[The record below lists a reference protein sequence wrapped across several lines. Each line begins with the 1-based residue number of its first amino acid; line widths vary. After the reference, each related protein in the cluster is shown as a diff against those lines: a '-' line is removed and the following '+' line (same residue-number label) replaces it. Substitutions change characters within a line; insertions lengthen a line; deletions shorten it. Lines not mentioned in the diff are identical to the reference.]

1 MEHVSGFSYR
11 AANLPSLSDCD
22 SVGLIVDVAHFAW
35 PARSPGSAPYA
46 SGGGPTQ
53 GPRRSRLVL
62 YALLAYIATMGDT
75 LGQAIKQKRLAADYT
90 LRAFA
95 ELIQI
100 SAAHQS
106 DIEHGRRMPSEAV
119 LRKTAEALKRVGASY
134 EEFLALDS
142 RLGDDL
148 QDMIQS
154 TPEIGQLLRQVKE
167 SGRAPRDILRSLQ
180 EALRKQ
186 EADDADPA

>member
-1 MEHVSGFSYR
+1 MY
-11 AANLPSLSDCD
+11 
-22 SVGLIVDVAHFAW
+22 
-35 PARSPGSAPYA
+35 
-46 SGGGPTQ
+46 
-53 GPRRSRLVL
+53 
-62 YALLAYIATMGDT
+62 AYIARMGNS

-95 ELIQI
+95 ELIKI

-119 LRKTAEALKRVGASY
+119 LRRTAAALKKVGASY
-134 EEFLALDS
+134 DEFLALDG

-154 TPEIGQLLRQVKE
+154 TPEIGQLLRQVKA
-167 SGRAPRDILRSLQ
+167 SGRDPREILRQLQ
-180 EALRKQ
+180 ENLRDQ
-186 EADDADPA
+186 EEEDAD